1 MFMRPDIID
10 RTKSS
15 SHPLAAGRIYTGIVK
30 SVTPQGVISVFIQE
44 LGSTYEKIVPLN
56 TNPSNI
62 CAVGDHVKCLFTDEF
77 FKELVV
83 LGSARIKTESPLGG
97 AVINIDGGDPA
108 SIYGGI
114 DSINAGGVS

>member
-1 MFMRPDIID
+1 MRPDIID

-15 SHPLAAGRIYTGIVK
+15 SHPLTAGRIYTGIVK
-30 SVTPQGVISVFIQE
+30 SVTSQGVISVFIQE
-44 LGSTYEKIVPLN
+44 LGSTYEKVVPLN

-62 CAVGDHVKCLFTDEF
+62 STVGDHVKCVFTDEF

-97 AVINIDGGDPA
+97 AVINIDGGDP
-108 SIYGGI
+108 SSLYGGI
-114 DSINAGGVS
+114 ASINAGGVS